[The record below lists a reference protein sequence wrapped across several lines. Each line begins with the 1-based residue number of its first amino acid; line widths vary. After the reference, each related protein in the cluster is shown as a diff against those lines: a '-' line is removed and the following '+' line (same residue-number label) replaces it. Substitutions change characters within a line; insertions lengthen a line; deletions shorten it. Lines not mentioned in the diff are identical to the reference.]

1 MSTTGTPSGSRSG
14 PDAVST
20 AARVE
25 AEIAARLL
33 DGRLGPG
40 DWIRQDAL
48 ATELAVSKIPVREA
62 LHRLV
67 GDGTLRT
74 EANRGMVVPELN
86 RSDGEEIFALRN
98 GVERALLA
106 AAVGRHTIVDLAEAE
121 HALERTDLT
130 PTAAN
135 WAFHAALY
143 RPSGWHRGVRMA
155 HALHATVA
163 GYVLRYVADLG
174 GADHSDR
181 EHRALLAC
189 CRDGDGAEADRLL
202 DQHLS
207 AAARALSDHL
217 ETDDALPH

>member
-1 MSTTGTPSGSRSG
+1 MAT
-14 PDAVST
+14 ST
-20 AARVE
+20 ATRVE
-25 AEIAARLL
+25 TEIVERLL

-67 GDGTLRT
+67 GEGTLRIET
-74 EANRGMVVPELN
+74 NRGVVVPELN
-86 RSDGEEIFALRN
+86 RADGEEIFTLRS
-98 GVERALLA
+98 GVERALLSA
-106 AAVGRHTIVDLAEAE
+106 AMGRHTIVDLAEAE
-121 HALERTDLT
+121 HALDRRDLP

-143 RPSGWHRGVRMA
+143 RPSGWHRGLRMA

-174 GADHSDR
+174 GADDSDR

-189 CRDGDGAEADRLL
+189 CRAGDAAEADRLL
-202 DQHLS
+202 EHHLS
-207 AAARALSDHL
+207 AASRALSDHL
-217 ETDDALPH
+217 EIDDALPH